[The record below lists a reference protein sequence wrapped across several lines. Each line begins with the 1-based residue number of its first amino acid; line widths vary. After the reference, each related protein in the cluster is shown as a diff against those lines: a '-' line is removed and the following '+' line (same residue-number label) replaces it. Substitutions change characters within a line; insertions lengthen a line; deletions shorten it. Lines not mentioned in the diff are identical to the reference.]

1 MLNNHRISMQSLWQL
16 MQCQHFDAC
25 MLHNQ
30 AMIPI
35 EVFTSGL
42 STSCQIVAQQVLY
55 VQLHG
60 SCMHMGDSQ
69 QEGKAYV
76 IVPTIQLCFCCFEQ

>member
-1 MLNNHRISMQSLWQL
+1 MQR
-16 MQCQHFDAC
+16 QHFDAC

-30 AMIPI
+30 ALIPI